1 MDEKV
6 KKVFGF
12 QGDTIH
18 PLDVPERR
26 KICRPPDSL
35 TVYHTTRLCERLMQP
50 KSEFDLTDPRGF
62 LVSSEYNSLHDPN
75 LRGYLFRKDIHRR
88 LFRGGFITKDDKV
101 ICSLRTLNKYREQLA
116 DVEMD
121 WSRRF
126 RAEQKEV
133 LKMFLTL
140 QDHGRIS
147 SDVTVTDVTDWALRS
162 GKHLFENPNSA
173 YKSRSSSGLSLQ
185 RLPAIARRCSAI
197 EVSPGSTGRSELI
210 WSAKGSH
217 IMEGLTKELQRERRL
232 ESRWITSKQQK
243 EKKREEWIQKN
254 LMKMEDLARDVEK
267 SESLQ
272 KPLSLQSQLHGSRN
286 HIFASAADVVMRA
299 DRVYSSRQSR
309 NASLVYQRPFIGA
322 KKKLSAIC
330 QKLVTRVSSS
340 HRPATACD
348 LHGKMTSTPSVSS
361 HQVDIQQ
368 TLLQE
373 HFKGM
378 ITPEELQVVL
388 QSMVV
393 TLVDEVNEVL
403 IPAIVAFEYEHV
415 MASSIPK
422 DLSSSFDETSSSS
435 KISPVTSSSSCST
448 PKVTVTYPDYTLPN
462 SRGVSHADMWSVSA
476 PQIGR
481 DHERNS
487 LGKNVVAPSASLLL
501 KVENIIKD
509 IVSVEDFTQQTGDG
523 NAVVTPSVAKD
534 SEATASLDAEIKPE
548 EKTEMEIG
556 AGRIHIDAAVT
567 TDTDSSSDSHIL
579 EQSSDNIEKKAR
591 QQLEA
596 KDATSDNPEFSESE
610 VSNTSS
616 EEESGFM
623 VSLEKII
630 RLSSDQVDEI
640 LDKVSFVLNEER
652 SCWLPF
658 DWPVSA
664 DGHDDVEAVSPPPNS
679 VIFAIIQK
687 MQLDKY
693 LERKLMSFFAG
704 RQLTSPGGAPISPVA
719 SLSPSALE
727 KLSWN
732 TLSEV
737 NPHSIKVTKWLLET
751 IQKRNDWQG
760 SMNCDLEEMDSRKVR
775 ERHLLCEV
783 IQALLDHLN
792 NLSTTRSLN
801 RQTQSDTNMQPGGVG
816 QGGPGYVGT
825 VVSDIS
831 LAASELTK
839 EVTAKLLLEDN
850 YH

>member
-1 MDEKV
+1 
-6 KKVFGF
+6 
-12 QGDTIH
+12 
-18 PLDVPERR
+18 
-26 KICRPPDSL
+26 
-35 TVYHTTRLCERLMQP
+35 
-50 KSEFDLTDPRGF
+50 
-62 LVSSEYNSLHDPN
+62 
-75 LRGYLFRKDIHRR
+75 
-88 LFRGGFITKDDKV
+88 
-101 ICSLRTLNKYREQLA
+101 
-116 DVEMD
+116 
-121 WSRRF
+121 
-126 RAEQKEV
+126 
-133 LKMFLTL
+133 
-140 QDHGRIS
+140 
-147 SDVTVTDVTDWALRS
+147 
-162 GKHLFENPNSA
+162 
-173 YKSRSSSGLSLQ
+173 
-185 RLPAIARRCSAI
+185 
-197 EVSPGSTGRSELI
+197 
-210 WSAKGSH
+210 
-217 IMEGLTKELQRERRL
+217 
-232 ESRWITSKQQK
+232 
-243 EKKREEWIQKN
+243 
-254 LMKMEDLARDVEK
+254 
-267 SESLQ
+267 
-272 KPLSLQSQLHGSRN
+272 
-286 HIFASAADVVMRA
+286 
-299 DRVYSSRQSR
+299 
-309 NASLVYQRPFIGA
+309 
-322 KKKLSAIC
+322 
-330 QKLVTRVSSS
+330 
-340 HRPATACD
+340 
-348 LHGKMTSTPSVSS
+348 
-361 HQVDIQQ
+361 
-368 TLLQE
+368 
-373 HFKGM
+373 M

-610 VSNTSS
+610 ESNTSS